1 MAGRRTVGE
10 RRRCSDGAESD
21 ENKNCF
27 HEHSPDL
34 WWPGWLK
41 TEAMTAVHGLFFP
54 ARRCDAHRL
63 QLMTSL
69 WSWLWNKGRG
79 RQVDTAVTG
88 RSPFPHAMGP
98 VDASPTG
105 DWVIMIIKLGIAVLA
120 ATVVVTDSARAFQ
133 VIRRMDQTRYDYSRR
148 FLFLNTDVNRHYG
161 NEVIFAGRYLGADP
175 DPGIRLNLRVDRPR
189 TSGSL

>member
-1 MAGRRTVGE
+1 
-10 RRRCSDGAESD
+10 
-21 ENKNCF
+21 
-27 HEHSPDL
+27 
-34 WWPGWLK
+34 
-41 TEAMTAVHGLFFP
+41 
-54 ARRCDAHRL
+54 
-63 QLMTSL
+63 
-69 WSWLWNKGRG
+69 
-79 RQVDTAVTG
+79 
-88 RSPFPHAMGP
+88 
-98 VDASPTG
+98 
-105 DWVIMIIKLGIAVLA
+105 MIIKLGIAVLA